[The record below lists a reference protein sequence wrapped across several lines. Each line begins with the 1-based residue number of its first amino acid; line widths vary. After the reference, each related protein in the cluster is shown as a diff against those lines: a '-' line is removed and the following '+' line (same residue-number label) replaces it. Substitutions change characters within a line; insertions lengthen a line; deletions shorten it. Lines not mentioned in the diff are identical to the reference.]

1 MKSRKL
7 IPNPLLKR
15 IEFIESKY
23 AKRPEVG
30 EALRGAVKKAIGKDE
45 IDPALSVKW
54 ERNLDWAAKAM
65 FDLGKKK
72 DAGELSD
79 FAYKDQLKSI
89 SRSFRTAVDPF
100 LDKEIEKESGE
111 RLRLPAIS
119 QDTKIKLRKGTGL
132 LERRGVPLQE
142 LSPKQARQLA
152 ARRGKEIARIRRAKN
167 ELTSERLAF
176 IKSIGAELFYDFGDG
191 YLALKTP
198 EAKEPLPD
206 EITPQWVDRYARF
219 QNWLGENMR
228 NCLQFFRKTYGVG
241 HGKYKY
247 EILHEGGTLY
257 GIIDDKNIPVAA
269 LFFNAN
275 GKLIESNGIDNI
287 QPGPEYDKYLEK
299 LSRKMG
305 IAESEI
311 KKAGGIVF
319 PVNVDPVF
327 KFLIEDFSD
336 GYLDQY
342 IDLKREFTR
351 KIQRTLNSTPNFNY
365 KIFEKKMIDYAKNII
380 LRYIDVYEETINNLL
395 AKEIIK
401 DKYKNIIRWLGGRLK
416 LTAVASYDD
425 FIKVIKDIYD
435 EFLKNARNINI
446 YKITYGGF
454 QVSPIK
460 AEYINIINIDFYLT
474 DMEIDNKDSII
485 LNRSLQFIYDRH
497 SKENVIYFSQFFA
510 LVKIL
515 NEIDGLSQ
523 SSSMKSI
530 MKDILKM
537 VSDTARESQ
546 GARAIEGNPKNLDP
560 LIKKCRAQWDSYCER
575 PARQRLIAVYNT
587 LKEMKDSKSS
597 KVRSEMQRC
606 LRVAKLERKRFA

>member
-1 MKSRKL
+1 MEIRKL

-30 EALRGAVKKAIGKDE
+30 EALRSAVKKAIGKDE

-79 FAYKDQLKSI
+79 FAYKDQLKRI
-89 SRSFRTAVDPF
+89 SQSFRTAVDPF
-100 LDKEIEKESGE
+100 LDKEIQKKFGGSV
-111 RLRLPAIS
+111 RLPAIS
-119 QDTKIKLRKGTGL
+119 QDTKIKLRKSTGL

-152 ARRGKEIARIRRAKN
+152 ARRGKEIARIRRTKN

-191 YLALKTP
+191 YLVLKTP
-198 EAKEPLPD
+198 EAKEPLPY
-206 EITPQWVDRYARF
+206 EITPQWVDDYARF

-228 NCLQFFRKTYGVG
+228 NCLQFFRKTFGAAYGES
-241 HGKYKY
+241 KYR
-247 EILHEGGTLY
+247 ILHEGGTLY
-257 GIIDDKNIPVAA
+257 GVIDDKNRPVAA

-275 GKLIESNGIDNI
+275 GGLIESNGIDNV
-287 QPGPEYDKYLEK
+287 QPGTEYDKYLEEF
-299 LSRKMG
+299 SRIIG
-305 IAESEI
+305 TSESEI
-311 KKAGGIVF
+311 KKAQGIVF
-319 PVNVDPVF
+319 PVNVDRVF
-327 KFLIEDFSD
+327 KFLIENFSD
-336 GYLDQY
+336 CSLDQY

-365 KIFEKKMIDYAKNII
+365 EIFKKKFIDYAKDVF
-380 LRYIDVYEETINNLL
+380 LRYIDYYEKFINKNFTEEFIEGLSDNYL
-395 AKEIIK
+395 KIIK
-401 DKYKNIIRWLGGRLK
+401 YYIDEHGDRGDVYLKIKKLYNSSFKELRKIDIEDISYHDFYYIILRKKINTGPMMDKVDQHLIMISGLYNRLK
-416 LTAVASYDD
+416 IGL
-425 FIKVIKDIYD
+425 D
-435 EFLKNARNINI
+435 EIRHDLWWGRINI
-446 YKITYGGF
+446 YMIYNMYITMLD
-454 QVSPIK
+454 
-460 AEYINIINIDFYLT
+460 NIDKKSRIKNL
-474 DMEIDNKDSII
+474 MN
-485 LNRSLQFIYDRH
+485 
-497 SKENVIYFSQFFA
+497 
-510 LVKIL
+510 KIL
-515 NEIDGLSQ
+515 KI
-523 SSSMKSI
+523 
-530 MKDILKM
+530 

-575 PARQRLIAVYNT
+575 PGRQRLIAVYNT